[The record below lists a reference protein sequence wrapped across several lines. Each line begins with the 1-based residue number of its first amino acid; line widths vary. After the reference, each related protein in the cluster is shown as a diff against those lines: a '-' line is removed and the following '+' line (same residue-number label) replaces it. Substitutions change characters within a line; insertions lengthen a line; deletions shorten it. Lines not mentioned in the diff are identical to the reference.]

1 MFHCFKLPIRFSKVS
16 FYMFLQFRN
25 TSYIISHQFLYV
37 LLDQDMAESDAA
49 AAPAEP
55 AAEDPAADAA
65 PAAAPELPAEAV
77 AQAGGYL
84 RDMKNE

>member
-1 MFHCFKLPIRFSKVS
+1 
-16 FYMFLQFRN
+16 
-25 TSYIISHQFLYV
+25 
-37 LLDQDMAESDAA
+37 LDQDMAESDAP

-77 AQAGGYL
+77 AQAGGWEKLWDIYGISTGY
-84 RDMKNE
+84 EE